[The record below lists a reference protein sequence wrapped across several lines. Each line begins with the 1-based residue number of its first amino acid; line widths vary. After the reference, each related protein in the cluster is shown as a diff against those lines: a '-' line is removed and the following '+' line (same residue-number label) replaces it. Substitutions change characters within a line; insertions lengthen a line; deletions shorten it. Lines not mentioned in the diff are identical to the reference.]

1 MGVETLTQRHE
12 ELNPEHWGLWR
23 TELVGD
29 WKKRQFSTRKIREG
43 PGLGEATSR
52 SLWQVGKLK
61 QGSEC
66 RVTWQTRLL

>member
-12 ELNPEHWGLWR
+12 ELNPERWGLWR

-52 SLWQVGKLK
+52 SL
-61 QGSEC
+61 
-66 RVTWQTRLL
+66 